1 VLSGYGTHVVYVSS
15 IREPPPPVFSEV
27 RERVVEE
34 WTSERSEE
42 LNEQFYANLR
52 ESYTIVIESPAV
64 AEEVVAVPGE
74 AQ

>member
-1 VLSGYGTHVVYVSS
+1 MVA
-15 IREPPPPVFSEV
+15 
-27 RERVVEE
+27 E
-34 WTSERSEE
+34 WTAERSEE

-64 AEEVVAVPGE
+64 AEEGVAVPGE

>member
-1 VLSGYGTHVVYVSS
+1 VYVSS
-15 IREPPPPVFSEV
+15 VSDPLTPVFSEV

-34 WTSERSEE
+34 WTTERSEE

-52 ESYTIVIESPAV
+52 ESYTIVVELPAA
-64 AEEVVAVPGE
+64 AEEVIAVPGE

>member
-1 VLSGYGTHVVYVSS
+1 VVYVSS
-15 IREPPPPVFSEV
+15 VSDPLTPVFSEV

-34 WTSERSEE
+34 WTTKRSEE

-64 AEEVVAVPGE
+64 TEEMIAVPGE